1 MTLRAPLV
9 TLAVLVTLAPA
20 GCRKP
25 PASNAIPGTGP
36 GPATATTA
44 PTAGTDYRTLS
55 KQQLEDLIRAKAPQP
70 VTLTSVGP
78 NQYTGTRPSP
88 DGTAQL
94 QVAVTVEA
102 ERIIIETRGGGLSAR
117 EYITPRGFETENV
130 R

>member
-1 MTLRAPLV
+1 MTPRTMLV
-9 TLAVLVTLAPA
+9 TVAALLALAPA

-25 PASNAIPGTGP
+25 PATNAIPGTGA
-36 GPATATTA
+36 GATVPASGLIAVS
-44 PTAGTDYRTLS
+44 DYRTLT
-55 KQQLEDLIRAKAPQP
+55 KKQLEDLLRDKSGNA

-102 ERIIIETRGGGLSAR
+102 DRVIIETRGGGLSAR
-117 EYITPRGFETENV
+117 EYITPRGYEAENV